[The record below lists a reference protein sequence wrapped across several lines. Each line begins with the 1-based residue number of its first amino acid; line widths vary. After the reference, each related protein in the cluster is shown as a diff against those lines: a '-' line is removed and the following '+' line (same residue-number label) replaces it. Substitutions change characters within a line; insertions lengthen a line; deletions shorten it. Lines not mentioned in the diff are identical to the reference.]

1 MVVDG
6 KERSS
11 GSIGQKEAVPKEE
24 VEENA
29 KMEAGEEEEEKK
41 ETCLERVV
49 KLIK

>member
-11 GSIGQKEAVPKEE
+11 GSFGQKEAVPKEE

-29 KMEAGEEEEEKK
+29 KMEAGEEEEEK